1 MSIDLCVL
9 RQGVWEIHST
19 YSPSESEK
27 AVQDAI
33 RYKQEK
39 AYAGVA
45 VIDDRSKSV
54 LYGFTSSGQPDFNV
68 VQRSLKEGHKN
79 MRTQSMQQTMRNNKS
94 TAKKNTPSAPDPK
107 LSPIKTNSKLN
118 SVMSN
123 SMLAL
128 IIAVAIFMALL
139 NIFDDVTSAFVGA
152 LFTAISTLVVF
163 KFAHFDPSASIETA
177 AKIIAKKMDTG
188 PGPIDPEEEDH
199 IPSIQ
204 AHLQSIV
211 DHAVEVIWNEEDQ
224 SAPDESALGIILL
237 CSGVIEYIHQ
247 SQNHKRLVLIEMI
260 SDIIQSSKLEVPKVS
275 IVACYK
281 NILEYLAY
289 PRYSNM
295 YDMGYQLSKQYH
307 TQHDEDEL
315 KLHLQQAFE
324 FWKSQQEETSDQDG
338 AAAIY
343 FTDIVDFT
351 SKHQARGDAW
361 MMRILNAHNEA
372 VREGLSV
379 TGGRE
384 IKHTGDGIMASFAT
398 VKDALDAA
406 IIAQKKIREF
416 NANHEAESFE
426 VRMGVSYGEPVHIG
440 GDLFGTPV
448 NKAARVL
455 SNTEGGEITLSAEA
469 WQQAQP
475 YGYTATEQPG
485 VSLKGFDG
493 VHSLFRVDWKDGE

>member
-39 AYAGVA
+39 AYVGVA

-54 LYGFTSSGQPDFNV
+54 LYGFTSSGQPEFNT
-68 VQRSLKEGHKN
+68 VQRSLKDGRKN
-79 MRTQSMQQTMRNNKS
+79 MRTQSMQNTMRNNKQ
-94 TAKKNTPSAPDPK
+94 A
-107 LSPIKTNSKLN
+107 TNSKQASITPKNPIQTNSQLN

-128 IIAVAIFMALL
+128 IIAIATFMALL
-139 NIFDDVTSAFVGA
+139 NILNDVTSAFVGA
-152 LFTAISTLVVF
+152 LFTAVSTLVVF
-163 KFAHFDPSASIETA
+163 KFARFDPSASIEAA

-188 PGPIDPEEEDH
+188 GIPIDTEDDNT
-199 IPSIQ
+199 PSIQ
-204 AHLQSIV
+204 SHIQMIV
-211 DHAVEVIWNEEDQ
+211 DQAVETVWDEEQQ
-224 SAPDESALGIILL
+224 SAPSESALGIILL
-237 CSGVIEYIHQ
+237 CSGAIEHVHQ
-247 SQNHKRLVLIEMI
+247 TQNHKRLVLIEMI
-260 SDIIQSSKLEVPKVS
+260 SDAIQSSKMEIPKAS

-295 YDMGYQLSKQYH
+295 YDMGYQISKQYH
-307 TQHDEDEL
+307 TQKDEEGL
-315 KLHLQQAFE
+315 KSQIQHAFD
-324 FWKSQQEETSDQDG
+324 FWKTQQEETSEQNS
-338 AAAIY
+338 AAAIF

-351 SKHQARGDAW
+351 STHQSRGDAW
-361 MMRILNAHNEA
+361 MMRILNTHNEA

-384 IKHTGDGIMASFAT
+384 IKHTGDGIMASFQT

-406 IIAQKKIREF
+406 IIAQKKIKGF
-416 NANHEAESFE
+416 NINHEEERFE
-426 VRMGVSYGEPVHIG
+426 VRIGVSYGEPVHIG

-455 SNTEGGEITLSAEA
+455 ANTNGAEITLSAEA

-475 YGYTATEQPG
+475 YGYTSTETSG
-485 VSLKGFDG
+485 VTLKGFEG
-493 VHSLFRVDWKDGE
+493 IHSLFKVSWDDSE